1 MSYVF
6 IIGLISSIV
15 LCIVGVIKLGK
26 YIFPKKEDRKNSKQK
41 KDFEDKRK
49 DLVDL
54 DRNAKKKD
62 YNAKEK
68 ILIEENQ
75 FENNKNIEKTQKEIN
90 EEILK
95 RLERVE
101 GENKAIKEENKTIRE
116 ENETIREEN
125 KTIREENKTIR
136 EENKTIREELNLT
149 DLNSIIQKQEI
160 NLLTIK
166 NNMFLNAYKILYY
179 RKIANIILEVI
190 FTKNAKKFYRTE
202 YIFRHGE
209 GDKPGYKNKSF
220 PIIIAKRNI
229 EHLSANIINLLID
242 YLMYIKDF
250 TSSFIHIVKKFPI
263 QIEILFSIFGNV
275 NITKDENNNYF
286 IDSSILINTIFGE
299 DIQLKKNEVTEK
311 EDDIKNEK
319 ENIEEPK
326 KNLNN
331 INEIYEDD
339 NSKDKI
345 GKEKIEANLKE
356 GTIEGK
362 NNNAKANTNGNNS
375 NSSENTNTRNEEREI
390 EENLNIINNNN
401 TIIINEKQIE
411 KKNLINGINNFINIM
426 KENEQNFTIN
436 DIIEQINNLN
446 IEKVLEN
453 VNDFNKNELLKIN
466 NIRILRDKLV
476 KNKDATDN
484 TNIIDIKYI
493 FQEWKKSFEES
504 YKAQDNFKKLVK
516 YDEKIELKDI
526 KNVASYLLQLSKI
539 KEITL
544 FGDDPGDFKN
554 ISFDTLKQAQF
565 ENYKQ

>member
-101 GENKAIKEENKTIRE
+101 RENKAIK
-116 ENETIREEN
+116 
-125 KTIREENKTIR
+125 

-166 NNMFLNAYKILYY
+166 NIMFLNAYKILYY

-362 NNNAKANTNGNNS
+362 NNNAKTNTNGNNS

-466 NIRILRDKLV
+466 NIKILRDKLV

-526 KNVASYLLQLSKI
+526 KNDK
-539 KEITL
+539 
-544 FGDDPGDFKN
+544 
-554 ISFDTLKQAQF
+554 
-565 ENYKQ
+565 